1 MLNYAMIPINRR
13 ISIDGKR
20 IVRRVL
26 ISFNYIEWGQYKGT
40 KLIAK
45 DPYFENP
52 NSSQQYVFTD
62 TEFYLVKDGYDNPI
76 QSSLINKKRHYE
88 FDAGKLEETAIEFC
102 ANSDEEAINIF
113 NNREDIK

>member
-1 MLNYAMIPINRR
+1 MNNYAMIPINRR
-13 ISIDGKR
+13 IADDGRR

-26 ISFNYIEWGQYKGT
+26 ISFNYIEEGVYKAT

-62 TEFYLVKDGYDNPI
+62 TEFWLVKDGYSNEI
-76 QSSLINKKRHYE
+76 QSTLINVKRPYE
-88 FDAGKLEETAIEFC
+88 WDAGRLIEKAIEFC
-102 ANSDEEAINIF
+102 AESDEEAIKQF
-113 NNREDIK
+113 RERGEI